1 MRALQISVAL
11 RDTVAGGLDW
21 GAAGFGFGDP
31 ERSSIHI
38 QGEGSVR
45 DRLRVRHSRDFRV
58 LD

>member
-1 MRALQISVAL
+1 MAL